1 MKHLVHLHNSSTIP
15 KPDNLSTGEIAV
27 GNDKL
32 YIKNTEAVKE
42 NELTY
47 KDLSYFDI
55 YGGKHTT
62 RETANC
68 YVIREPGY
76 YCFPLVYGNAI
87 TGDKVNTGAYT
98 IGTGSQYK
106 SEFINYIGN
115 QISNPYILPDTSATA
130 TSAEILIADEDN
142 IISNV
147 NINYSFS
154 REGNII
160 FHVDRIP
167 DSGANAIIGL
177 IDNNNEVIWSWHIW
191 LWKESLTPITLEN
204 YNGSRYKILPVNLGS
219 KYDSTGH
226 LINWFYQ
233 WGRKDPMLLPES
245 YNSSNNHTYY
255 GSLSFSIESCTDNVK
270 NTIKNPCTFYKTG
283 GNYNNWTQ
291 RPDFFYNYWDATC
304 DSTGF
309 IEKTVVKTIY
319 DPCPRGFCVPNARV
333 FTGFTATGNN
343 TDDSSL
349 FSVASSWNN
358 GWDFRTIS
366 GGSSIFF
373 SASGYRDGNNGGIS
387 EAGSYGYCW
396 TSGNYSENYSSS
408 LNFSSREINPL
419 YNFSRSHACSI
430 RPCMMYD
437 ETDLDISGLGV
448 FSKVDSSK
456 EMTENKVTSVNSL
469 STHTQYPSAKCVYNW
484 MLNIFDN
491 QGGDIINNYTTVGFY
506 VDLSRCDINL
516 KPQATRET
524 ANCYIIARPGF
535 YCFPL
540 VMGCGLKET
549 MIPGDVDLNAKSYAP
564 FGFTSPYLTGVY
576 DSTILL
582 TDADSV
588 TIGNFTL
595 LEGGEYL
602 GFYVSSIPEEGANYI
617 IGVVDNQKNIL
628 WSWHIWLWGE
638 SLSLDRIT
646 NYSGNTYD
654 IFPVNLGSKYVSGEL
669 KSWFYQWGRK
679 DPMPYSNLSGFSVV
693 TGVGRQDPREFYT
706 DWTAP
711 YNAWNT
717 NATSATSDESNIV
730 KSIYDPCPRG
740 FVVPNAKVFTG
751 FTTTGEDA
759 TSQKQF
765 NVTRNWNSGWSF
777 KQFPN
782 DIDGSLFLALGYR
795 LDQLTN
801 DGLEGYYWTS
811 GMSLLGK
818 GCGLSFGE
826 TFISYPKMNLSYG
839 CSIRP
844 CKES

>member
-245 YNSSNNHTYY
+245 YNSSNNHQYY

-437 ETDLDISGLGV
+437 ETDLDTSGLGV

-456 EMTENKVTSVNSL
+456 EMTENKVTSVNYL

-654 IFPVNLGSKYVSGEL
+654 IFPVNLGSRYVSGEL

-693 TGVGRQDPREFYT
+693 TGVERQDPREFYT

-782 DIDGSLFLALGYR
+782 DTDGSLFLALGYR

-811 GMSLLGK
+811 GMSSLGK

>member
-1 MKHLVHLHNSSTIP
+1 
-15 KPDNLSTGEIAV
+15 
-27 GNDKL
+27 
-32 YIKNTEAVKE
+32 
-42 NELTY
+42 
-47 KDLSYFDI
+47 
-55 YGGKHTT
+55 
-62 RETANC
+62 
-68 YVIREPGY
+68 
-76 YCFPLVYGNAI
+76 
-87 TGDKVNTGAYT
+87 
-98 IGTGSQYK
+98 
-106 SEFINYIGN
+106 
-115 QISNPYILPDTSATA
+115 
-130 TSAEILIADEDN
+130 
-142 IISNV
+142 
-147 NINYSFS
+147 
-154 REGNII
+154 
-160 FHVDRIP
+160 
-167 DSGANAIIGL
+167 
-177 IDNNNEVIWSWHIW
+177 
-191 LWKESLTPITLEN
+191 
-204 YNGSRYKILPVNLGS
+204 
-219 KYDSTGH
+219 
-226 LINWFYQ
+226 
-233 WGRKDPMLLPES
+233 
-245 YNSSNNHTYY
+245 
-255 GSLSFSIESCTDNVK
+255 
-270 NTIKNPCTFYKTG
+270 
-283 GNYNNWTQ
+283 
-291 RPDFFYNYWDATC
+291 
-304 DSTGF
+304 
-309 IEKTVVKTIY
+309 
-319 DPCPRGFCVPNARV
+319 
-333 FTGFTATGNN
+333 
-343 TDDSSL
+343 
-349 FSVASSWNN
+349 
-358 GWDFRTIS
+358 
-366 GGSSIFF
+366 
-373 SASGYRDGNNGGIS
+373 
-387 EAGSYGYCW
+387 
-396 TSGNYSENYSSS
+396 
-408 LNFSSREINPL
+408 
-419 YNFSRSHACSI
+419 
-430 RPCMMYD
+430 
-437 ETDLDISGLGV
+437 
-448 FSKVDSSK
+448 
-456 EMTENKVTSVNSL
+456 
-469 STHTQYPSAKCVYNW
+469 
-484 MLNIFDN
+484 
-491 QGGDIINNYTTVGFY
+491 
-506 VDLSRCDINL
+506 
-516 KPQATRET
+516 
-524 ANCYIIARPGF
+524 
-535 YCFPL
+535 
-540 VMGCGLKET
+540 MGCGLKET

-654 IFPVNLGSKYVSGEL
+654 IFPVNLGSRYVSGEL

-782 DIDGSLFLALGYR
+782 DTDGSLFLALGYR

-826 TFISYPKMNLSYG
+826 TFISYSKMNLSYG